1 MVNIMS
7 KNDNKNNTMEY
18 FNYLQ
23 LKLEN
28 IKSQMKDSLIDISAM
43 TGVKGFEDI
52 VESTKSNLRS
62 LKLEKSRIEAEKTA
76 VANSIINQTLNGL
89 YENLGESEK

>member
-1 MVNIMS
+1 
-7 KNDNKNNTMEY
+7 MEY

-43 TGVKGFEDI
+43 TGVKGFEDV
-52 VESTKSNLRS
+52 VESIKNNLHS
-62 LKLEKSRIEAEKTA
+62 LKSEKSRLEAEKNA
-76 VANSIINQTLNGL
+76 VANSIIEQTLDEL
-89 YENLGESEK
+89 REDLENAEK

>member
-1 MVNIMS
+1 MVNIMT
-7 KNDNKNNTMEY
+7 KDDKNNTMEY

-43 TGVKGFEDI
+43 TGVKGFEDV
-52 VESTKSNLRS
+52 VESIKNNLRS
-62 LKLEKSRIEAEKTA
+62 LKSEKSRIEAEKTA
-76 VANSIINQTLNGL
+76 VANSIIERTLNDL
-89 YENLGESEK
+89 LENFSEDEK

>member
-7 KNDNKNNTMEY
+7 KDDKNNTMEY

-43 TGVKGFEDI
+43 TGVKGFEDV
-52 VESTKSNLRS
+52 VESIKNNLRS
-62 LKLEKSRIEAEKTA
+62 LKSEKSRIEAEKNA
-76 VANSIINQTLNGL
+76 VANSIVEQTLDELREDLKNA
-89 YENLGESEK
+89 EK

>member
-7 KNDNKNNTMEY
+7 KDDKNNTMEY

-43 TGVKGFEDI
+43 TGVKGFEDV
-52 VESTKSNLRS
+52 VESIKINLRS
-62 LKLEKSRIEAEKTA
+62 LKSEKSRIEAEKNA
-76 VANSIINQTLNGL
+76 VANSIVEQTLDEL
-89 YENLGESEK
+89 REDLENAEK

>member
-1 MVNIMS
+1 MVNIMT
-7 KNDNKNNTMEY
+7 KDDKNNTMEY

-43 TGVKGFEDI
+43 TGVKGFEDV
-52 VESTKSNLRS
+52 VES
-62 LKLEKSRIEAEKTA
+62 I
-76 VANSIINQTLNGL
+76 
-89 YENLGESEK
+89 